1 FNLIER
7 LRGGA
12 IAVAC
17 GAIVCVALIA
27 AAGARPDQPVSDS
40 VGVIDGEAIAV
51 TGPMSMEVVN
61 GQVKTVLHN
70 GSDVR
75 VKSGNARIELVE
87 GGQISICG
95 PAHLSVLK
103 SGGSLTIALET
114 GTIHVHIARE
124 LALIIY
130 TPQIQAQTVGIGDA
144 PRDVLVGFDDS
155 GAMCI
160 RANRGAV

>member
-1 FNLIER
+1 MTRCQNAQMHCFFAAYTRSACCQPSTSYRSVGPSIRITLYTAAAMIGICMR
-7 LRGGA
+7 RDP

-75 VKSGNARIELVE
+75 VKSGNA
-87 GGQISICG
+87 
-95 PAHLSVLK
+95 
-103 SGGSLTIALET
+103 
-114 GTIHVHIARE
+114 HVA
-124 LALIIY
+124 AVV
-130 TPQIQAQTVGIGDA
+130 QD
-144 PRDVLVGFDDS
+144 GF
-155 GAMCI
+155 
-160 RANRGAV
+160 